1 MNCLPYHQTVHPAGF
16 RVHPFDVFDDMF
28 NLTRRPSSCHGAYLD
43 EQRAMETRRREPKTR
58 QQQPARR
65 AKLPTRERAEP
76 FQVSVVEDS
85 DDALVVSIRILGTY
99 PKHSQLKIAPNGR
112 TSLRV
117 SMTAMRPVHQ
127 RVQDMWGRLRLVQT
141 GVEKHTLF
149 SETLNFK
156 TDVPLLLK
164 NVQARAIS
172 EDVVLVRMPYQR
184 EETAG
189 VADEFE
195 FQVVVNSDPE
205 AEEEDQTEKEDDPS
219 DEEVTAAIA
228 ADVDTAS
235 EGSFEI
241 PIDGTVEDCELDE

>member
-1 MNCLPYHQTVHPAGF
+1 MLPDNQIVMHESCSTRGAGQYKTFIATHPHVHVPEEAHPPLKMNCLPYHQTVHPAGF

-117 SMTAMRPVHQ
+117 SMTAC
-127 RVQDMWGRLRLVQT
+127 D
-141 GVEKHTLF
+141 
-149 SETLNFK
+149 
-156 TDVPLLLK
+156 
-164 NVQARAIS
+164 
-172 EDVVLVRMPYQR
+172 PYTSVCR
-184 EETAG
+184 TCGAVCVWFRRG
-189 VADEFE
+189 
-195 FQVVVNSDPE
+195 
-205 AEEEDQTEKEDDPS
+205 
-219 DEEVTAAIA
+219 
-228 ADVDTAS
+228 
-235 EGSFEI
+235 
-241 PIDGTVEDCELDE
+241 